1 MNTKRKFLAVSVKHS
16 EYKWKF
22 GMPLIL
28 WGWKRTE
35 DHELRCFSNYTQF
48 LQKAAKNK
56 FQSLPFLSLLIR
68 HTFTLS
74 LSTFVLYHK
83 VTIM

>member
-48 LQKAAKNK
+48 LQKAELYSIEEFKK
-56 FQSLPFLSLLIR
+56 
-68 HTFTLS
+68 TLW
-74 LSTFVLYHK
+74 
-83 VTIM
+83 